1 MLPPFENRGL
11 EPNFDGSIL
20 LPWVR
25 SCITWAGC
33 GSYPW
38 LTILA
43 LILISFSTD
52 ESHAQRTQ

>member
-33 GSYPW
+33 GSYP
-38 LTILA
+38 
-43 LILISFSTD
+43 
-52 ESHAQRTQ
+52 